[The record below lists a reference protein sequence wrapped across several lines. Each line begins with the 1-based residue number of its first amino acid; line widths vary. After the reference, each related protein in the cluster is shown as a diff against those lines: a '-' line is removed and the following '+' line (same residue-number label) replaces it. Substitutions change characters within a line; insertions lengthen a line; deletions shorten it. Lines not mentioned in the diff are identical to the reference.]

1 MLIPA
6 LSAKSVGV
14 VSMHP
19 YSQIANR
26 LASTEFRTMHNA
38 RKSYASHTAKMETE
52 KNGGENFLQKWRE
65 FRRMTR
71 EELAEKVGTTAA
83 VIWHLEQ
90 GERGLSAKWLRK
102 LAPPLN
108 TSPGFLLD
116 YDPNLVSTDLIE
128 IWSAIPP
135 DQREQAMKIIETFA
149 RRDGTSG

>member
-1 MLIPA
+1 
-6 LSAKSVGV
+6 
-14 VSMHP
+14 
-19 YSQIANR
+19 
-26 LASTEFRTMHNA
+26 
-38 RKSYASHTAKMETE
+38 METE